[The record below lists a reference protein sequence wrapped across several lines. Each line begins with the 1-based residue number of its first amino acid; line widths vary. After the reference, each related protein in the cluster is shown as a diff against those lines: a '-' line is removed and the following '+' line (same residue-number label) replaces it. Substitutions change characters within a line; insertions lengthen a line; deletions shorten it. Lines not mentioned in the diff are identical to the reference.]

1 MSPRIILIIFLIIGL
16 LLPGRFASANSLAT
30 GKVYQQ
36 PEGPVYIVQEGD
48 SLWDIA
54 LRFKVSMDDL
64 AKANGISDPSQLVVG
79 ARLVIPG
86 LSGIQGVLT
95 TSTVSYGET
104 LAQPFQTLPGP
115 GRHLIEIEPPDQ
127 PQRAFC
133 RIHIDH
139 TGGKFERRG
148 LTPQSASARSI
159 SAGDSHPAW
168 RLPLDVC
175 NLQQSARHLGR
186 SARRRAAHPWAIR
199 ICR

>member
-1 MSPRIILIIFLIIGL
+1 MSPRIALIFFLIIGL
-16 LLPGRFASANSLAT
+16 LLPGSYASANSLAN

-36 PEGPVYIVQEGD
+36 QDGAVYIVQEGD

-104 LAQPFQTLPGP
+104 LRSLSRRYQVPVETLSKLN
-115 GRHLIEIEPPDQ
+115 HLTSPSELFAGSTLIIPEENSN
-127 PQRAFC
+127 
-133 RIHIDH
+133 
-139 TGGKFERRG
+139 TGDF
-148 LTPQSASARSI
+148 TP
-159 SAGDSHPAW
+159 
-168 RLPLDVC
+168 
-175 NLQQSARHLGR
+175 
-186 SARRRAAHPWAIR
+186 
-199 ICR
+199 